1 MTRSHRALWIP
12 VSLGAVVLL
21 VLIGGAVTIGIVI
34 GKGEDRPASE
44 VSTLEWS
51 EVRGVWLPV
60 SDQDGPS
67 DRADGRARG
76 FARTERGAVL
86 AAVNLIARADASLGP
101 SVFRPT
107 LAEQVVG
114 FSAAALSEE
123 VEADYARRRNEGG
136 IADGAPLPVRSE
148 FVGYRVDAFDRDSAS
163 VQVISK
169 ADDVTVGFSAEVR
182 WDDSDW
188 KLVAPQGGTWSG
200 AAEVLG
206 DGAAFEKF
214 PPR

>member
-1 MTRSHRALWIP
+1 MTNSHRALWIP
-12 VSLGAVVLL
+12 ISLGAVVLL
-21 VLIGGAVTIGIVI
+21 VLIGGAVTFGIVI
-34 GKGEDRPASE
+34 GRGEHKPASE
-44 VSTLEWS
+44 VSTLEWT

-86 AAVNLIARADASLGP
+86 AAVNLVARADASLGP

-114 FSAAALSEE
+114 PSAATLSEA
-123 VEADYARRRNEGG
+123 VEADYARRRIEGG

-148 FVGYRVDAFDRDSAS
+148 FVGYRVDAFDRDSAT

-182 WDDSDW
+182 WDAGDW
-188 KLVAPQGGTWSG
+188 KLVAPQGGTWNGSVQ
-200 AAEVLG
+200 VL
-206 DGAAFEKF
+206 DDDAAFEKF